1 MRQAIEEGYI
11 LNVLD
16 NYVTWKTYF
25 HLNKAIEEDPEMQ
38 SITAKRKI
46 ARFID
51 LHDTNIS
58 QKVEII
64 IEHFRHNVAHCLDG
78 KAKAMVVTSSR
89 EAAVNIRKNLKDTS
103 QRMVIQISMH

>member
-25 HLNKAIEEDPEMQ
+25 TINKAIEDDPELQ

-58 QKVEII
+58 QKIEII
-64 IEHFRHNVAHCLDG
+64 IEHFRQ
-78 KAKAMVVTSSR
+78 K
-89 EAAVNIRKNLKDTS
+89 TS
-103 QRMVIQISMH
+103 QAVSVGRQRRWS